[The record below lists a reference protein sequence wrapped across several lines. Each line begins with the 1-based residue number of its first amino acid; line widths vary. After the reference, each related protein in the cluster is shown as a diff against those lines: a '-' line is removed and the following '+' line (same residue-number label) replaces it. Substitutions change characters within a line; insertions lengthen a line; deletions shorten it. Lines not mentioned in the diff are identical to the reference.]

1 MASRVYG
8 HQVVEEN
15 SSSEAAAKDVQEIT
29 DVQHMIDINS
39 EHLERLRTPMT
50 STSGRE
56 NSGLFQ
62 NWAILSQKIEAVIY
76 VMKNF

>member
-8 HQVVEEN
+8 HSAVEEN
-15 SSSEAAAKDVQEIT
+15 SNSEAAARDVQEIT

-50 STSGRE
+50 STSGRKMRHDFH
-56 NSGLFQ
+56 NFQ
-62 NWAILSQKIEAVIY
+62 DCIAAIMSNIRFSE
-76 VMKNF
+76 

>member
-56 NSGLFQ
+56 NSGLFR
-62 NWAILSQKIEAVIY
+62 IGESFPRKLRLSF
-76 VMKNF
+76 M